1 VLPPYDNILNPAAS
15 ERSYS
20 SSGGVGVLN
29 GSPSWSPASCAGL
42 SGTCW
47 MQMDLGAERRVSGVV
62 TQDDTWYGRYV
73 ATFFV
78 RACAQ
83 ANVNGTTCASWSDV
97 DGGAAFQGPS
107 HGCGP
112 PIGNCAGNGLTGM
125 GVPVDALFSSYI
137 EARLIRI
144 YPLTNVRGWYM
155 RAAVLVVDYPPP
167 PPSPP
172 SPPVPPPALPAPPL
186 PPAPPG
192 TPGSGDA
199 WISPV
204 TDQAF
209 YSLTMTS
216 EWSLTFD
223 IKPQIT
229 TYSYFAN
236 ILHIRG
242 LSATERFPAVYFR
255 SNRRKIN
262 VQYGPSSYK
271 EVNQISN
278 MWSGQICSVDIT
290 LRAGI
295 LTLSVDG
302 AVQGSTS
309 VGSVCSSGC
318 GGTSKTLYFCS
329 PTSNSYNCAN
339 TQIRNLRFTSV

>member
-1 VLPPYDNILNPAAS
+1 
-15 ERSYS
+15 
-20 SSGGVGVLN
+20 VGVLN
-29 GSPSWSPASCAGL
+29 GSPSWSPASCGGL

-73 ATFFV
+73 TTFFV

-83 ANVNGTTCASWSDV
+83 ANANGTTCASWSDV
-97 DGGAAFQGPS
+97 DGGAAFRGPS

-172 SPPVPPPALPAPPL
+172 SPPVHPPALPAPPT

-242 LSATERFPAVYFR
+242 PSATERFPAVYFR

-302 AVQGSTS
+302 AVQGSTR